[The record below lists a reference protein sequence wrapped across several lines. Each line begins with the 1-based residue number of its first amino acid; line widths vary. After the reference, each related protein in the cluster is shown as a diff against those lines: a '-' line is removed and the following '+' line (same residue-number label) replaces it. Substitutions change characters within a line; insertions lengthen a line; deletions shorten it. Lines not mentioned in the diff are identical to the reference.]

1 METINKEIIA
11 SVAIV
16 EVKLSEDE
24 LAVYEAAL
32 TYTLDTMGRA
42 EIEHRF
48 GASIDEIEA
57 IRDDLRD
64 ILEQHGASARKL
76 EPTVK

>member
-24 LAVYEAAL
+24 LSVYEAAL
-32 TYTLDTMGRA
+32 TYRLDTGGRA
-42 EIEHRF
+42 EIERRC
-48 GASIDEIEA
+48 GASFDEIEA

-64 ILEQHGASARKL
+64 VLETGGESARKL
-76 EPTVK
+76 EPIAK